1 MLFAAFFPA
10 HAQSSDSLRSSYG
23 VWDIVPFLGYAQHSP
38 VGRYWGQTPDV
49 GHRMLGVQL
58 STRILQLDRVSL
70 AYAPNVVPLLLLTGV
85 PTSVGNVCHTVF
97 GHRECQQQYQNRKS
111 VLGLTVSPLGLSATT
126 AMGAKSNLI
135 VGAAAG
141 MGFFPHNVPVPNS
154 RQVNVVLEWG
164 GAFTYD
170 ISRIHALEL
179 GYKFHHISNAYT
191 SEHNP
196 GVDANLFFLGWK
208 ETRTFTNQ
216 RLHGSKGEWQIAP
229 YTGVAVNPTV
239 GDAGFSPSGTRL
251 FTTGI
256 QFATPMMNVG
266 KLLVDY
272 SGTAAPLIILTGMP
286 RNSPLCLDS
295 KPPTCV
301 SLRKGTVTGASVSP
315 FGLSFSR
322 ANPGKFDFS
331 ISGSIG
337 GGLFSRSLPVPEAQK
352 VKVILEWGPKISY
365 QATPTRAVEAGVKR
379 YRLWSSYADA
389 NNPRIDANIFYLG
402 LGWRKSATR

>member
-1 MLFAAFFPA
+1 MF
-10 HAQSSDSLRSSYG
+10 
-23 VWDIVPFLGYAQHSP
+23 
-38 VGRYWGQTPDV
+38 
-49 GHRMLGVQL
+49 GVQL
-58 STRILQLDRVSL
+58 STRILQLDKVSL

-85 PTSVGNVCHTVF
+85 PSSIGNVCHTVF
-97 GHRECQQQYQNRKS
+97 GHRECEQQYQNRKS
-111 VLGLTVSPLGLSATT
+111 VLGVTVSPLGLSATT
-126 AMGAKSNLI
+126 AMGAKTNLI
-135 VGAAAG
+135 LGAAAG

-154 RQVNVVLEWG
+154 RRVNVVLEWG

-170 ISRIHALEL
+170 ISPTQALEL

-208 ETRTFTNQ
+208 QTRTFSNQ
-216 RLHGSKGEWQIAP
+216 TLRGSVGEWQVAP

-239 GDAGFSPSGTRL
+239 GDAGVSPAGTKL

-256 QFATPMMNVG
+256 QFATPIMNVG
-266 KLLVDY
+266 KLLVNY
-272 SGTAAPLIILTGMP
+272 AGSASPLIIVTGMP
-286 RNSPLCLDS
+286 KNSPTCLDS
-295 KPPTCV
+295 KPPICAP
-301 SLRKGTVTGASVSP
+301 LRKGSVTGASISP

-322 ANPGKFDFS
+322 ANPGNFDFS
-331 ISGSIG
+331 LSGSVG

-365 QATPTRAVEAGVKR
+365 QVGKSRSVQAGVKR

-402 LGWRKSATR
+402 LGWRRNAAR